1 MKRFFDLTLLTLS
14 LPIWL
19 SVIAIFYLVNILI
32 EGFPGFYKSER
43 YIGNN
48 KFIKVIKF
56 RVMKKN
62 IDKTLNRTSITDDS
76 QIFLNLPQDSSIY
89 TNFGLIIEKFGIT
102 ELPQFLSVLK
112 GDMSIVGSRP
122 LPYDVYKA
130 LQDDFP
136 DLAVKRFKVG
146 AGIAGLPQL
155 IGRELLTDI
164 DRLNLEVAY
173 AEWTNKKYN
182 FMVDLKIIFFTILF
196 VLNLRKKMNVE
207 QALSLLQ

>member
-19 SVIAIFYLVNILI
+19 STISIFYLFNVLI

-76 QIFLNLPQDSSIY
+76 QVFLNLPQDLSIY
-89 TNFGLIIEKFGIT
+89 TKFGLKIEKFGIT

-122 LPYDVYKA
+122 LPYDVYEA

-136 DLAVKRFKVG
+136 DLAVKRFKG
-146 AGIAGLPQL
+146 KSGIAGLPQL
-155 IGRELLTDI
+155 IGRDRLTDL

-173 AEWTNKKYN
+173 VEWTNKNYN
-182 FMVDLKIIFFTILF
+182 FIVDLKIIFFTILF
-196 VLNLRKKMNVE
+196 VLNLRKKMTIE

>member
-1 MKRFFDLTLLTLS
+1 
-14 LPIWL
+14 
-19 SVIAIFYLVNILI
+19 
-32 EGFPGFYKSER
+32 
-43 YIGNN
+43 
-48 KFIKVIKF
+48 
-56 RVMKKN
+56 MKKN

-130 LQDDFP
+130 LQDNFP

>member
-1 MKRFFDLTLLTLS
+1 MFDLTLLMLT

-19 SVIAIFYLVNILI
+19 SVITVFYLANVLI

-48 KFIKVIKF
+48 KFITVIKF

-62 IDKTLNRTSITDDS
+62 IDKTLNRTTIVNDS
-76 QIFLNLPQDSSIY
+76 QVFLNLPQDSSIY
-89 TNFGLIIEKFGIT
+89 TKFGLIIEKFGIT

-112 GDMSIVGSRP
+112 GDMSVVGSRP
-122 LPYDVYKA
+122 LPYDVYEA

-136 DLAVKRFKVG
+136 DLAIKRFKG
-146 AGIAGLPQL
+146 RTGIAGLPQL
-155 IGRELLTDI
+155 IGRELLSDI

-173 AEWTNKKYN
+173 VEWTDKNYY
-182 FMVDLKIIFFTILF
+182 FMVDLKIIIFTILV
-196 VLNLRKKMNVE
+196 VLNLRKKTTTE
-207 QALSLLQ
+207 KALSLLK

>member
-19 SVIAIFYLVNILI
+19 SVIVIFYLVNILI

-76 QIFLNLPQDSSIY
+76 QVFLNLPQDSSIY